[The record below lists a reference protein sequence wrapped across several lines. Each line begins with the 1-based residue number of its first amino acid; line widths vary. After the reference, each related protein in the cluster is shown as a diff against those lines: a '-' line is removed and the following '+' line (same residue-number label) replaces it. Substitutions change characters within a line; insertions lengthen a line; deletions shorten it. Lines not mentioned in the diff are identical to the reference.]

1 MRRFVILLVV
11 ACAGLGWGCGSDSNS
26 PADVGTDGLADLLA
40 DGLTDATQEIA
51 GDAAPDGIPDM
62 TGDVAPTW
70 ELSPIQPWQQQRQEE
85 FLTWACE
92 NSLPGDGTTQLM
104 LHLECAKRLGMPAV
118 AAGTF
123 PDDKLDATFD
133 KLYQLKD
140 TSDFDGLRLVNLIY
154 AHYGDPA
161 LSAELWQRIEQALFS
176 FKFWYADPT
185 PDREWNGEPVVDN
198 QWYWTENH
206 VLLFRTIE
214 FLMGQRY
221 PQQVFE
227 VTGMTGAEHRE
238 RARVVIL
245 EWLEERAKW
254 GFTEWHSD
262 VYYNWD
268 LNPLMSLVEW
278 ADDPEVAFKAAQ
290 VLDLLWLDIA
300 LHLHQGNFGA
310 THGRSYI
317 KDKPCA
323 ELQDVFDSA
332 KMVFDDTQREFRSTG
347 CAQCAFLA
355 RATRYAVPAVTRVI
369 AKWDEPMV
377 DMEHMNVP
385 LDERPPAKW
394 DDPLPP
400 RTDGLVYDDEDMVA
414 FWWSMSAFT
423 TWPLLPLTVEVA
435 DRHNLWAGQFKDFK
449 MVGDLIH
456 AAPDQPP
463 MKVIFPV
470 YQEIWPVIGSGLLA
484 EVFTYTYR
492 DAHVM
497 LSTAQDYRPGTMSN
511 QTHAGQATLSED
523 AVVFVTHPG
532 YLAVPEGAE
541 IPADFNWQ
549 DVDEPGPGYWT
560 GNASRPRSAQHG
572 QAVIH
577 LYAPQFPAKVLG
589 QKAFDY
595 REETHA
601 YFPVAHFDQV
611 ELAEEHGWIFGRKGE
626 GYVGLWSHLPTAWRE
641 GQPEVWKNG
650 GQPFDRVAQGS
661 AQNAWIVQVGSAE
674 EFESFDAFMAACVE
688 GVVEVTAVPDKDDD
702 GFDDGYRVRYLSPT
716 EGLMEFDWHGPLT
729 VDGQSVDL
737 HPAARHQ
744 NPFVTSEYASG
755 IYHVTAGTESL
766 LLDFFAGVREL

>member
-1 MRRFVILLVV
+1 MWRVIFLVCV
-11 ACAGLGWGCGSDSNS
+11 GSFGLGWGCSSDSGRS
-26 PADVGTDGLADLLA
+26 ADVAADGALDVPVDGFTDGTLDVTGDARDDGAPDTHADL
-40 DGLTDATQEIA
+40 T
-51 GDAAPDGIPDM
+51 
-62 TGDVAPTW
+62 PTW
-70 ELSPIQPWQQQRQEE
+70 ELASIQPWQQQRQEE
-85 FLTWACE
+85 FLAWACQ
-92 NSLPGDGTTQLM
+92 NSQPGDGTTQLM
-104 LHLECAKRLGMPAV
+104 LHLECAKRLGKPAV
-118 AAGTF
+118 PAGAF
-123 PDDKLDATFD
+123 ADDTLDGTFD

-161 LSAELWQRIEQALFS
+161 LSPQLWLRIEQALFA
-176 FKFWYADPT
+176 FKFWYTDPT
-185 PDREWNGEPVVDN
+185 PEREWQGKPVVDTM
-198 QWYWTENH
+198 WYWTENH

-214 FLMGQRY
+214 YLMGQRY

-227 VTGMTGAEHRE
+227 VTGMTGAQHRE
-238 RARVVIL
+238 RARPVIL
-245 EWLEERAKW
+245 AWLEERAKW

-300 LHLHQGNFGA
+300 LHLHRGNFGA

-332 KMVFDDTQREFRSTG
+332 KMVFDDTQRNFRSSG

-355 RATRYAVPAVTRVI
+355 RATRYAIPAVTLAI
-369 AKWDEPMV
+369 AKWDQPMV

-394 DDPLPP
+394 DDPLPS
-400 RTDGLVYDDEDMVA
+400 RTDGLVYDDEELVA

-532 YLAVPEGAE
+532 YLAVPEGSE
-541 IPADFNWQ
+541 IPADFSWQ

-601 YFPVAHFDQV
+601 YFPVAHFDEVQV
-611 ELAEEHGWIFGRKGE
+611 VEESGWMFGRKDD
-626 GYVGLWSHLPTAWRE
+626 GYVGLWSYLPTAWRQ
-641 GQPEVWKNG
+641 GQPEVWRNG
-650 GQPFDRVAQGS
+650 GQPFDRVAHGAS
-661 AQNAWIVQVGSAE
+661 QNAWVIQVGSADQ
-674 EFESFDAFMAACVE
+674 FESFDAFVDACLQ
-688 GVVEVTAVPDKDDD
+688 GVLEVTAVADLDND
-702 GFDDGYRVRYLSPT
+702 GFDDGYRVTYVSPT
-716 EGLMEFDWHGPLT
+716 EGLMEFDWHSPLT
-729 VDGQSVDL
+729 VEGQPVDL
-737 HPAARHQ
+737 HPMARHQ
-744 NPFVTSEYASG
+744 NPFVTSDFASG
-755 IYHVTAGTESL
+755 IYHITAGGENL
-766 LLDFFAGVREL
+766 YLNFFSGVRTM